1 MVRKEI
7 SFVRVWGLLTAASLA
22 FGLVMTLPA
31 FTATPY
37 DGEWSVVIVTHRGDC
52 ERAYRAPIT
61 ISNGRF
67 INVGVNLI
75 DVSGHVRPDGRI
87 SVRVSRGDKN
97 AIGSGRLT
105 PASGNGSWKGGSC
118 AGTWTAQRRG

>member
-31 FTATPY
+31 LTATPY
-37 DGEWSVVIVTHRGDC
+37 DGEWSVVIVTHKGDC

-67 INVGVNLI
+67 INVGVNLV
-75 DVSGHVRPDGRI
+75 DVSGHVRSDGRI
-87 SVRVSRGDKN
+87 NVRVSRGDKR

-105 PASGNGSWKGGSC
+105 PASGNGSWQGGSC

>member
-31 FTATPY
+31 LTATPY
-37 DGEWSVVIVTHRGDC
+37 DGEWSVVIVTHKGDC

-67 INVGVNLI
+67 INVGVNLV
-75 DVSGHVRPDGRI
+75 DVSGHVRSDGRI
-87 SVRVSRGDKN
+87 NVRVSRGDKS

-105 PASGNGSWKGGSC
+105 PASGNGSWQGSSC

>member
-31 FTATPY
+31 LTATPY
-37 DGEWSVVIVTHRGDC
+37 DGEWSVVIVTHKGDC

-67 INVGVNLI
+67 INVGVNLV
-75 DVSGHVRPDGRI
+75 DVSGHVRSDGRI
-87 SVRVSRGDKN
+87 NVRVSRGDKS

-105 PASGNGSWKGGSC
+105 PASGNGSWKGSSC

>member
-1 MVRKEI
+1 MVRKNI
-7 SFVRVWGLLTAASLA
+7 SFLRVWGLMAAASLA
-22 FGLVMTLPA
+22 FGAAMTLPA

-37 DGEWSVVIVTHRGDC
+37 DGEWSVVIVTKKGDC

-67 INVGVNLI
+67 INVGVNLV
-75 DVSGHVRPDGRI
+75 DVSGSVRADGRI
-87 SVRVSRGDKN
+87 NVRVSRGQKS

-105 PASGNGSWKGGSC
+105 PAAGRGSWRGGAC

>member
-1 MVRKEI
+1 MARKDT
-7 SFVRVWGLLTAASLA
+7 SVFRVWGALTAASVA
-22 FGLVMTLPA
+22 FGLAMTLPA

-37 DGEWSVVIVTHRGDC
+37 DGEWSVVIVTQKGDC

-61 ISNGRF
+61 ISNGNF
-67 INVGVNLI
+67 INVGVNLV
-75 DVSGHVRPDGRI
+75 DVSGQVRPDGRI
-87 SVRVSRGDKN
+87 TVRVSRGDQS

-105 PASGNGSWKGGSC
+105 PASGNGSWKGGAC

>member
-7 SFVRVWGLLTAASLA
+7 SFVRVWGLLTAASIA